1 MISFLTESGSDFKE
15 TATIGGFANGANKND
30 FDAAFESAC
39 DNLQL
44 AGNNGYDFKQDINA
58 LIKNDVA
65 LEAFKDDLLSE
76 ISEFCSGRE
85 MSDSGNYAS
94 LYESV
99 SALFDNTKE
108 DLVNESTR
116 VGVLLPIKAID
127 LPLVVKSHL
136 KVVSKDIVQTEV
148 TKSPV
153 IKKQIEQTYVVDP
166 KTKKRWKYPQA
177 FFNDEYKDIFKAGKG
192 LPIKNTP
199 VTLPQFNYDVITN
212 LVSNGGDNITPAR
225 EDFTIDIRIEKVVV
239 EVGKEETTVTLR
251 TPITVNLAD
260 GSLVGGVIDMV
271 VAKAS
276 DSEVTEEVK
285 DVISGHVDFVSKT
298 VSISSAAG
306 KIKKVIFSGNLSNEK
321 NERAVTF
328 DWQREDH
335 EWKIEDGFRAD
346 VPFSLEE
353 LEDAKA
359 LLDMDLYK
367 RAYNS
372 IGDLLIQMEDSQT
385 IDWLDEEFNKYDGV
399 ELNPLDF
406 NPFISKK
413 SFDCDS
419 TTATVALPYEFIQKQ
434 LKFTIDRFITAI
446 ADKAKIE
453 DLTFVIYGNPKY
465 ISLLDSDVNWVVKN
479 GDMVGG
485 VKLNYSY
492 GIMTSGDVKV
502 QVVSSYKVNKKT
514 LRFVAFPT
522 NNDTITFK
530 HYKYSTHIL
539 TSANSAYRSP
549 DLPGGSMTYIMGT
562 SRYKNI
568 SLQGIQGEMSFIN
581 ADFCDLD

>member
-1 MISFLTESGSDFKE
+1 MMSFLTESGSDFKE
-15 TATIGGFANGANKND
+15 TATVGGFANGANKND

-44 AGNNGYDFKQDINA
+44 AGNNGYDFKQDINS
-58 LIKNDVA
+58 LIKNEAA
-65 LEAFKDDLLSE
+65 LEAFKDDLLSD
-76 ISEFCSGRE
+76 ISDYCSGRE
-85 MSDSGNYAS
+85 MSDSGNYAT

-153 IKKQIEQTYVVDP
+153 IKKQIEQTYIVDP

-177 FFNDEYKDIFKAGKG
+177 FFNDEYKEIFKAGKG
-192 LPIKNTP
+192 LPIKDTA
-199 VTLPQFNYDVITN
+199 VALPQYNYDIITN
-212 LVSNGGDNITPAR
+212 LVDGVTTPAR

-239 EVGKEETTVTLR
+239 EVGKEEKTVTLR

-276 DSEVTEEVK
+276 GSEVTEEVK

-385 IDWLDEEFNKYDGV
+385 IDWLDDEFKKYDGV
-399 ELNPLDF
+399 ELDPLDF

-413 SFDCDS
+413 AFNCDS

-465 ISLLDSDVNWVVKN
+465 VSLLDSDVNWVVKN

-514 LRFVAFPT
+514 LRFVAYPT

-568 SLQGIQGEMSFIN
+568 SLQGIQGEMSFTN
-581 ADFCDLD
+581 AEFCDLD

>member
-1 MISFLTESGSDFKE
+1 MMSFLTESGSDFKE
-15 TATIGGFANGANKND
+15 TATVGGFANGANKND

-44 AGNNGYDFKQDINA
+44 AGNNGYDFKQDINS
-58 LIKNDVA
+58 LIKNEAA
-65 LEAFKDDLLSE
+65 LEAFKDDLLSD
-76 ISEFCSGRE
+76 ISDYCSGRE
-85 MSDSGNYAS
+85 ISDSGNYAT

-153 IKKQIEQTYVVDP
+153 IKKQIEQTYIVDP

-177 FFNDEYKDIFKAGKG
+177 FFNDEYKEIFKAGKG
-192 LPIKNTP
+192 LPIKDTA
-199 VTLPQFNYDVITN
+199 VALPQYNYDIITN
-212 LVSNGGDNITPAR
+212 LVDGVTTPAR
-225 EDFTIDIRIEKVVV
+225 EDFTIDLRIEKVVV
-239 EVGKEETTVTLR
+239 DVDSTEVTATLR
-251 TPITVNLAD
+251 TPITINLAD

-271 VAKAS
+271 VAKDGAP
-276 DSEVTEEVK
+276 ETTEHIQ
-285 DVISGHVDFVSKT
+285 DVISGHVDFVTKT

-306 KIKKVIFSGNLSNEK
+306 KVKKVIFSGNLSNEK

-385 IDWLDEEFNKYDGV
+385 LDWLDDEFKKYDGV
-399 ELNPLDF
+399 ELDPLDF

-413 SFDCDS
+413 AFNCDS

-465 ISLLDSDVNWVVKN
+465 VSLLDSDVNWVVKN

-568 SLQGIQGEMSFIN
+568 SLQGIQGEMSFTN
-581 ADFCDLD
+581 AEFCDLD

>member
-1 MISFLTESGSDFKE
+1 MMSLLTESGSDFKE
-15 TATIGGFANGANKND
+15 TATVGGCANGANKND

-44 AGNNGYDFKQDINA
+44 AGNNGYDFKQDINS
-58 LIKNDVA
+58 LIKNEAA
-65 LEAFKDDLLSE
+65 LEAFKDDLLSD
-76 ISEFCSGRE
+76 ISDYCSGRE
-85 MSDSGNYAS
+85 ISDSGNYAT

-153 IKKQIEQTYVVDP
+153 IKKQIEQTYIVDP

-177 FFNDEYKDIFKAGKG
+177 FFNDEYKEIFKAGKG
-192 LPIKNTP
+192 LPIKNTA
-199 VTLPQFNYDVITN
+199 VALPQYNYDIITN
-212 LVSNGGDNITPAR
+212 LVDGVTTPAR
-225 EDFTIDIRIEKVVV
+225 EDFTIDLRIEKVVV
-239 EVGKEETTVTLR
+239 DVASTEVTATLR
-251 TPITVNLAD
+251 TPITINLAG

-271 VAKAS
+271 VAK
-276 DSEVTEEVK
+276 DGEPGTTEHIQ
-285 DVISGHVDFVSKT
+285 DVISGHVDFVTKT

-306 KIKKVIFSGNLSNEK
+306 KVKKVIFSGNLSNEK

-385 IDWLDEEFNKYDGV
+385 LDWLDDEFKKYDGV
-399 ELNPLDF
+399 ELDPLDF

-413 SFDCDS
+413 AFNCDS

-465 ISLLDSDVNWVVKN
+465 VSLLDSDVNWVVKN

-568 SLQGIQGEMSFIN
+568 SLQGIQGEMSFTN
-581 ADFCDLD
+581 AEFCDLD

>member
-1 MISFLTESGSDFKE
+1 MMSFLTESGSDFKE
-15 TATIGGFANGANKND
+15 TATVGGFANGANKND

-44 AGNNGYDFKQDINA
+44 AGSNGYDFKQDINS
-58 LIKNDVA
+58 LIKNEAA
-65 LEAFKDDLLSE
+65 LEAFKDDLLSD
-76 ISEFCSGRE
+76 ISDYCSGRE
-85 MSDSGNYAS
+85 MSDSGNYAT

-153 IKKQIEQTYVVDP
+153 IKKQIEQTYIVDP

-177 FFNDEYKDIFKAGKG
+177 FFNDEYKEIFKAGKG
-192 LPIKNTP
+192 LPIKNTA
-199 VTLPQFNYDVITN
+199 VTLPQYNYDIITN
-212 LVSNGGDNITPAR
+212 LVDGVTTPAR
-225 EDFTIDIRIEKVVV
+225 EDFTIDLRIEKVVV
-239 EVGKEETTVTLR
+239 EVDSTETTATLR
-251 TPITVNLAD
+251 TPITINLAD

-271 VAKAS
+271 VAKEGEPS
-276 DSEVTEEVK
+276 TTEHIQ
-285 DVISGHVDFVSKT
+285 DVISGHVDFVTKT

-306 KIKKVIFSGNLSNEK
+306 KVKKVIFSGNLSNEK

-385 IDWLDEEFNKYDGV
+385 LDWLDDEFKKYDGV
-399 ELNPLDF
+399 ELDPLDF

-413 SFDCDS
+413 AFNCDS

-465 ISLLDSDVNWVVKN
+465 VSLLDSDVNWVVKN

-568 SLQGIQGEMSFIN
+568 SLQGIQGEMSFTN
-581 ADFCDLD
+581 AEFCDLD

>member
-177 FFNDEYKDIFKAGKG
+177 FFNDEYKEIFKAGKG

-239 EVGKEETTVTLR
+239 EVEGEETTVTLR

-276 DSEVTEEVK
+276 DSGVTAEIK

-385 IDWLDEEFNKYDGV
+385 LDWLDEEFKKYDGV